1 MQLDDAF
8 RYCQAQAS
16 PFRLLSGAGAA
27 VVAVKEVFGLLRTY
41 ALSIVS
47 RLDQQRA
54 VNAGYPECDLRRF
67 SSVYK
72 GVDDQIAKGS
82 RQQL

>member
-16 PFRLLSGAGAA
+16 PFRLLSCAGAA

-54 VNAGYPECDLRRF
+54 VNAG
-67 SSVYK
+67 
-72 GVDDQIAKGS
+72 
-82 RQQL
+82 